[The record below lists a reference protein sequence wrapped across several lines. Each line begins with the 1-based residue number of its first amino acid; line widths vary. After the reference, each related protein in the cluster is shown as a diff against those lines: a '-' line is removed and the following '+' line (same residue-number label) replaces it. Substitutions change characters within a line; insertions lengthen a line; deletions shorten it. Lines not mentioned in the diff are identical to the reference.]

1 MTRDPRRVLGR
12 RVGAYAI
19 DALIGFGISLI
30 LFFALAE
37 RIDKPPLL
45 DGDLACDL
53 IESSESASLCFAG
66 GDTLYYATDSQAAL
80 IFLIPVGYWFLLNG
94 IVQGLTGA
102 TIGKAILGLRVVDEQ
117 GAICG
122 IPKALGRTIVGIVDS
137 LPTAMGV
144 GFLVAVNRSDRRRL
158 GDMAARTNVV
168 RSYDVGSPPNVAV
181 SQPTTWTP
189 PPPGQGMG
197 QTPPPPGQGMGQTP
211 PPTQMPAP
219 SSPPAPTQ
227 SGDVPAGAEDGP
239 VWDAA
244 RGRYVQIQ
252 AGSGRLLEFDDATQS
267 WRPAN

>member
-45 DGDLACDL
+45 DGEVACDL

-168 RSYDVGSPPNVAV
+168 RTFDVGSPPNVAV
-181 SQPTTWTP
+181 APSTTWTP

-197 QTPPPPGQGMGQTP
+197 QVPPPGRI
-211 PPTQMPAP
+211 PAP
-219 SSPPAPTQ
+219 SPPTGPAADA
-227 SGDVPAGAEDGP
+227 GDVPAGADEGP
-239 VWDAA
+239 VWDAT

-252 AGSGRLLEFDDATQS
+252 PGSGLLLEFDDATQS

>member
-19 DALIGFGISLI
+19 DALVGFAISLI

-37 RIDKPPLL
+37 RTPKPPLL
-45 DGDLACDL
+45 DGDLACDI

-66 GDTLYYATDSQAAL
+66 GDTLFYATDAQAAL

-144 GFLVAVNRSDRRRL
+144 GFLIAVNRSDRRRL

-168 RSYDVGSPPNVAV
+168 RRFDVGSPPNVALAR
-181 SQPTTWTP
+181 PTTWTP
-189 PPPGQGMG
+189 PPPGQGMD
-197 QTPPPPGQGMGQTP
+197 QTLPPGQGTHQTP
-211 PPTQMPAP
+211 APGQIPAA
-219 SSPPAPTQ
+219 SPPGGPVHAR
-227 SGDVPAGAEDGP
+227 DVPAGADEGP

-252 AGSGRLLEFDDATQS
+252 PGSGLLLEFDDATQS
-267 WRPAN
+267 WRPAD

>member
-19 DALIGFGISLI
+19 DALIGFAISVV

-37 RIDKPPLL
+37 QIDKPRLL
-45 DGDLACDL
+45 DGDAACDI

-66 GDTLYYATDSQAAL
+66 GDTLFYATDSQAVL
-80 IFLIPVGYWFLLNG
+80 LFLIPVGYWFLLNG

-102 TIGKAILGLRVVDEQ
+102 TVGKAILGLRVVDEQ

-122 IPKALGRTIVGIVDS
+122 IPKALGRTTVGIIDS

-158 GDMAARTNVV
+158 GDLAARTNVV
-168 RSYDVGSPPNVAV
+168 RTFDVGSPPNVAV
-181 SQPTTWTP
+181 ARPTAWTP
-189 PPPGQGMG
+189 PPPGQGL
-197 QTPPPPGQGMGQTP
+197 THAPPQ
-211 PPTQMPAP
+211 PAVTA
-219 SSPPAPTQ
+219 SSPPVGPPHA
-227 SGDVPAGAEDGP
+227 GHVPAGATEGP

-252 AGSGRLLEFDDATQS
+252 PGSGVLLEFDDATQS
-267 WRPAN
+267 WRPAD